1 MTTLTLKE
9 LNCVLTDIAADRG
22 EFAGQTAGA
31 AAALAAHNYALNQTL
46 SNEAGATHAD
56 LITDISGAYSLVG
69 QASQIGLIGQAEYI
83 SIMHFLHG

>member
-9 LNCVLTDIAADRG
+9 LNFVLTDIGADRG
-22 EFAGQTAGA
+22 EFASQTAGA
-31 AAALAAHNYALNQTL
+31 AAALVAHNYTVYQNL